1 MVVLNVVHYLLCA
14 EFCLRAVNFF
24 VYLYFI
30 CVYVYKYIHINTN
43 KVQIYIFFFFI
54 YITPNFF
61 LSLEL
66 YK

>member
-1 MVVLNVVHYLLCA
+1 MVVLNVVHYLLCT

-30 CVYVYKYIHINTN
+30 CVYVYKYIH
-43 KVQIYIFFFFI
+43 
-54 YITPNFF
+54 NFF